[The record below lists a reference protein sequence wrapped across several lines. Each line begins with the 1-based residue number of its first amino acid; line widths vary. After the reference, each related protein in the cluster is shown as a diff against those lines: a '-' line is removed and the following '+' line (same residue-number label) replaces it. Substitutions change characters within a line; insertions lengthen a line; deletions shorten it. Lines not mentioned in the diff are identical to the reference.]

1 MEIIQRARLLNNK
14 ENKPGSVVYWMSRDQ
29 RAHDNYSLLFAQE
42 LALKSRQNLY
52 VIFNLVECFP
62 DRGKRQY
69 SFMLNGLDHLRA
81 ELKNFNIPLYILSG
95 IPGKEIPR
103 FLKEADA
110 GILVTDFDPLRIKR
124 EWKQSVADK
133 MNIQFYEVDA
143 HNIIPCWI
151 TSRKQEFAA
160 YTIRPKIN
168 KLLYLYLEEYPKLVI
183 MPDSNFPK
191 NVSLKNKPYKD
202 SSYPKTD
209 RLNSGETEAISTLSN
224 FLENKIDNY
233 INDRNDPNKNCQSD
247 LSPYLHFGQ
256 ISSQR
261 IALNIEKDNYNTAS
275 KESFLEEVI
284 VRKELSD
291 NFCYYNKNYDSFD
304 GFPTWA
310 KATLNS
316 HRKDERE
323 FVYSLEEFENGDT
336 HDALWNAA
344 QMEMV
349 NSGKMHGYMR
359 MYWAKKILEWS
370 PSPEDALKT
379 AIYLNDKFELD
390 GNDANGYTGCA
401 WSIGG
406 VHDRAWFERPVFGK
420 IRYMNMNGAARKFD
434 INNYINT
441 NKGSQDIL
449 IT

>member
-1 MEIIQRARLLNNK
+1 MELSQRARLLNNK

-52 VIFNLVECFP
+52 VIFNFADSFP
-62 DRGKRQY
+62 DIGRRQY
-69 SFMLNGLDHLRA
+69 SFMIKGLDNLRT
-81 ELKNFNIPLYILSG
+81 ELNNYNIPLYILSG
-95 IPGKEIPR
+95 IPVKEIPS
-103 FLKEADA
+103 FLKETDA
-110 GILVTDFDPLRIKR
+110 GILVTDFDSLRIKR

-133 MNIQFYEVDA
+133 INIQFYEVDA

-151 TSRKQEFAA
+151 TSSKQEFAA

-168 KLLYLYLEEYPKLVI
+168 KLLSLYLEEYPKLGI
-183 MPDSNFPK
+183 MQNSNFPK
-191 NVSLKNKPYKD
+191 NSFSKNELYNDP
-202 SSYPKTD
+202 SYPKSEW
-209 RLNSGETEAISTLSN
+209 LIPGESSAINTLSD

-233 INDRNDPNKNCQSD
+233 NNDRNDPNKNCQSE

-275 KESFLEEVI
+275 KESFLEELI

-291 NFCYYNKNYDSFD
+291 NFCYYNKNYDSFE

-310 KATLNS
+310 KETLNH

-323 FVYSLEEFENGDT
+323 FVYSLEEFENGET
-336 HDALWNAA
+336 HDELWNAA
-344 QMEMV
+344 QTEMV
-349 NSGKMHGYMR
+349 SSGKMHGYMR

-370 PSPEDALKT
+370 RSPEDALKT

-390 GNDANGYTGCA
+390 GNDANGYAGCA

-441 NKGSQDIL
+441 NKAL
-449 IT
+449 KT